1 MGGPRRRAR
10 SSERPIDPWLPISP
24 GRWAEQIRE
33 GAPHSFCSACGSRAV
48 HKQQLEDT
56 FASLSKQVA
65 ILREITRRQEEDV
78 VTFTADKEQVLAQLA
93 LRAAARPGVEGSA
106 ADHPRWQLSS
116 DLTLERA
123 EVERLRAELGV
134 WRRDAEVERQQ
145 AEVSARS
152 GFRSDEDPLGALR
165 REEEAKKWKADRDSL
180 RNALEEAQQKVRQL
194 LSAKMQPREAFVAA
208 FPELETAR
216 LEEEADR
223 DRRRA
228 ASLRQRT
235 AALRQEAEEE
245 ARAAEARQG
254 ELAEDISL
262 AERRLKVEVELRHA
276 QQAQLESLRDTIAAV
291 RSQLQYAKRENI
303 ELKQSLSQNKEVLR
317 RHVSK

>member
-1 MGGPRRRAR
+1 M
-10 SSERPIDPWLPISP
+10 
-24 GRWAEQIRE
+24 
-33 GAPHSFCSACGSRAV
+33 

-56 FASLSKQVA
+56 CASLSKQVA

-78 VTFTADKEQVLAQLA
+78 VTFTADKEQVLAQLT
-93 LRAAARPGVEGSA
+93 LRAAVRPGVEGSA
-106 ADHPRWQLSS
+106 ADHPGRQLST

-134 WRRDAEVERQQ
+134 WRRNAEVERQQ
-145 AEVSARS
+145 AEANAGG
-152 GFRSDEDPLGALR
+152 GFRSDEDPLGAVR
-165 REEEAKKWKADRDSL
+165 REEETKKWKADHDAM

-194 LSAKMQPREAFVAA
+194 LSAKMQTREASAVAFA
-208 FPELETAR
+208 EPGTAR

-235 AALRQEAEEE
+235 VALRQEAGEE

-254 ELAEDISL
+254 ELTEDISL

-276 QQAQLESLRDTIAAV
+276 QQAQLESLRDTIAAL
-291 RSQLQYAKRENI
+291 RSQLHHAKRENT
-303 ELKQSLSQNKEVLR
+303 ELKQSLSQNREVLR